1 MWYNKN
7 NMFKLYFKLRKKSIV
22 VLLAAAFFCSAFL
35 ANYARAKTPSDPKFN
50 FQAQYYN
57 QIGAPLAWEHTTGS
71 SNVVVAVIDTGV
83 DIFNNDLVNNI
94 WQNLREIGGN
104 GIDDD
109 NNGFVDDTR
118 GWNFVEDN
126 NSVNIPNILPSDD
139 SGAVN
144 HGTVLAGII
153 GEEGNNSLNGSGLNW
168 HVKIMPLRAISS
180 DGGGSLENVAKAV
193 NYAANNGADIISLSF
208 VGFTTDPLLTE
219 ALHNAYKKGVLVVV
233 AAGNSRNDTTGN
245 ENLTKVK
252 QYPICLDDKSQ
263 ENWILGVASVGVDDT
278 LSDFGDYGSCIDLSA
293 PGEAIFSTQKYS
305 PQDGYGKD
313 FGGAWYGTSFSAP
326 MVAGAAALIKSVKPD
341 WSAKEITDVLLRTA
355 DDVDAVNPGF
365 AGQMGYGRLNIGKA
379 VQKALE
385 LNDAPSLRAT
395 VFAAKV
401 IRKPKNYAAQ
411 ILANGK
417 VIRTINL
424 VDYLPKSSKWF
435 VNDEFFVHAR
445 LGKNRIIVDVWDLSG
460 VKKLS
465 NLILPGF
472 TSISSVSISRV
483 WGSDPNPII
492 IGKKGKISQKIII
505 DVSSA
510 SWKVE

>member
-1 MWYNKN
+1 
-7 NMFKLYFKLRKKSIV
+7 MFKFYCTLRKKSIV
-22 VLLAAAFFCSAFL
+22 LPFLVIIFGLIFRGSNASAKIP
-35 ANYARAKTPSDPKFN
+35 NDPKYSR
-50 FQAQYYN
+50 QEAYYN
-57 QIGAPLAWEHTTGS
+57 QIGAPLAWDYTTGNS
-71 SNVVVAVIDTGV
+71 GVVVAVIDTGV

-94 WQNLREIGGN
+94 WQNPREIGGN
-104 GIDDD
+104 NIDDD
-109 NNGFVDDTR
+109 NNGFVDDTH

-126 NSVNIPNILPSDD
+126 NSVNIPTILQSDD
-139 SGAVN
+139 SGAVS
-144 HGTVLAGII
+144 HGTILAGII
-153 GEEGNNSLNGSGLNW
+153 GEDGNNGVAGSGLNW
-168 HVKIMPLRAISS
+168 HVKIMPLRAIAS

-208 VGFTTDPLLTE
+208 VGFTTDPMLTE

-263 ENWILGVASVGVDDT
+263 ENWILGVASVGVDDK
-278 LSDFGDYGSCIDLSA
+278 LSDFADYGSCIDLSA

-341 WSAKEITDVLLRTA
+341 WGAKEIADVLMRTA
-355 DDVDAVNPGF
+355 DDVDAINPGF

-379 VQKALE
+379 VQEALGAK
-385 LNDAPSLRAT
+385 DAPPLRAT
-395 VFAAKV
+395 VFAAK
-401 IRKPKNYAAQ
+401 IIKKTIPSTRDYAAQ
-411 ILANGK
+411 ILVDGK
-417 VIRTINL
+417 IIRTINL
-424 VDYLPKSSKWF
+424 VDYFPKSSKWF

-492 IGKKGKISQKIII
+492 IGKKGKITQKVII
-505 DVSSA
+505 DVSSG
-510 SWKVE
+510 SWK